1 MVIVNMWRTSTLC
14 KKLLFLFLLLSGTTE
29 AQRLNNQWRFGNSGG
44 GIDFNG
50 PTAVAATGAALSTGE
65 GSASVADPVSGQL
78 LFYTDGVTVWNRN
91 NQVML
96 NGNGLTGGT
105 PVMLS
110 STTAAM
116 ICPRPGNPQQYYIFT
131 IDEQSSNNGL
141 RYSLVD
147 MSLAGGLGGIVAGT
161 KNVLLLNTNSE
172 KLQIVPHANGNSLW
186 VVAHV
191 PPSTFASFLVNAS
204 GVSNAAVFS
213 TLGNGHG
220 NGAGHLKI
228 NKQFTQLAMA
238 NFFEGDIELFDFNW
252 ATGQVSNFRRWD
264 FIPGGG
270 LVYGIEFSPN
280 GSRLYASNLD
290 DVVQYDLSSGNIATI
305 AASAV
310 VVANQPF
317 AQPATLQL
325 GPDHRLYVASGGGV
339 DRFECPDNL
348 GTASNYQ
355 LNAVP
360 GSGGGG
366 YGLPGWVYR
375 AGDLPLTGSNAIV
388 FADSCLEN
396 GSRVQLRDTTKITQ
410 VRWNFGDPTS
420 GASNQRTGFRLS
432 HNFSGQGN
440 YLITAL
446 LDKDCGTPDTLRLN
460 VTIIRCGQT
469 GLERIEV
476 LGDSCNLSRPLQ
488 FRAVGN
494 SNASRFFWQFND
506 PASSNDTLSTSAAN
520 GLVSHQFSGPGSYR
534 ICIDYAEPGQA
545 VRQLCRTIQVGNC
558 CQYAL
563 AVPESCIDEPLAIR
577 LSGTTADSVRWI
589 FEGNETLLA
598 GNQAFEPNVPLA
610 GNYSFTAV
618 VYNRNCDTDTL
629 QGVFVRK
636 DCNLSRCT
644 FFAANA
650 FTPQGDG
657 INDEFKPVLGCVP
670 QFYEFLVYNRWG
682 QEVFRT
688 NQPEQG
694 WNGSYRGEAAEQGT
708 YQYVA
713 FVRFEVGETRLS
725 SGSIRLLR

>member
-1 MVIVNMWRTSTLC
+1 MVIECMRRHLTSFKNFFL
-14 KKLLFLFLLLSGTTE
+14 LFLLLLNAAH
-29 AQRLNNQWRFGNSGG
+29 AQRLNNQWIFGNAGG
-44 GIDFNG
+44 GINFNG
-50 PTAVAATGAALSTGE
+50 LTPVGSTGAMLSTGE
-65 GSASVADPVSGQL
+65 GSASVADPVTGQL

-105 PVMLS
+105 AAMLS

-116 ICPRPGNPQQYYIFT
+116 ICPRPGNTQQYYIFT

-186 VVAHV
+186 VVTHV
-191 PPSTFASFLVNAS
+191 PPSTFASFLVSAT
-204 GVSNAAVFS
+204 GVSNSGVFS
-213 TLGNGHG
+213 TLGNGHS

-228 NKQFTQLAMA
+228 NKQFTQLAMG
-238 NFFEGDIELFDFNW
+238 NFFESDVELFDFNW

-270 LVYGIEFSPN
+270 FIYGIEFSPN
-280 GSRLYASNLD
+280 GSRLYASDLD
-290 DVVQYDLSSGNIATI
+290 RVVQYDLSSGNLASIAN
-305 AASAV
+305 SAV

-317 AQPATLQL
+317 ALPGTLQI
-325 GPDHRLYVASGGGV
+325 GVDHRVYVASGGGV
-339 DRFECPDNL
+339 DAIECPNNL
-348 GTASNYQ
+348 GTASNYL
-355 LNAVP
+355 LNPIP

-375 AGDLPLTGSNAIV
+375 AGDLPLMGNNAIV
-388 FADSCLEN
+388 WSDSCFEN
-396 GSRVQLRDTTKITQ
+396 GSNFRLLDTTKITQ
-410 VRWNFGDPTS
+410 VRWNFGDPVS
-420 GASNQRTGFRLS
+420 GASNQRTGFSLR
-432 HNFSGQGN
+432 HNFSTPGN
-440 YLITAL
+440 FRITAL
-446 LDKDCGTPDTLRLN
+446 LDKACGQPDTLRLN
-460 VTIIRCGQT
+460 ITIIRCGQT
-469 GLERIEV
+469 GLERIEL
-476 LGDSCNLSRPLQ
+476 LGDSCDLRQPLQ

-494 SNASRFFWQFND
+494 SNATRFFWQFND
-506 PASSNDTLSTSAAN
+506 TASSNDTLSTTAAN
-520 GLVSHQFSGPGSYR
+520 SLVSHQFSGPGTYR

-545 VRQLCRTIQVGNC
+545 TRQLCRTIQVGNC
-558 CQYAL
+558 CSYA
-563 AVPESCIDEPLAIR
+563 VVIPESCIDEPLAINLR
-577 LSGTTADSVRWI
+577 GSTADSVRWI
-589 FEGNETLLA
+589 FNGTDTLLL
-598 GNQAFEPNVPLA
+598 GNVPFEPVASVA
-610 GNYSFTAV
+610 GNYPFVAV
-618 VYNRNCDTDTL
+618 IYNRNCDVDTL
-629 QGVFVRK
+629 EGNFVRK
-636 DCNLSRCT
+636 DCNNSRCT

-657 INDEFKPVLGCVP
+657 TNDEFKPVIGCET

-694 WNGSYRGEAAEQGT
+694 WNGSFRGEPAEQGT

-713 FVRFEVGETRLS
+713 YFRFDVGETRLS
-725 SGSIRLLR
+725 SGSVRLLR

>member
-1 MVIVNMWRTSTLC
+1 MVIVYMWRYQTLY
-14 KKLLFLFLLLSGTTE
+14 KSIFFLFLLFSSAVE
-29 AQRLNNQWRFGNSGG
+29 AQRLNNQWRFGNGGG

-50 PTAVAATGAALSTGE
+50 TVPVAAPGAALSTGE
-65 GSASVADPVSGQL
+65 GSASVADPVTGQL

-105 PVMLS
+105 ATMLS

-147 MSLAGGLGGIVAGT
+147 ISLAGGLGGVVAGS
-161 KNVLLLNTNSE
+161 KNVLMLNTNSE

-186 VVAHV
+186 VVTHV
-191 PPSTFASFLVNAS
+191 PPSTFASFLVNAA

-228 NKQFTQLAMA
+228 NKQFTQLAMG

-270 LVYGIEFSPN
+270 FIYGIEFSPN

-290 DVVQYDLSSGNIATI
+290 DVIQYNLSLSSTTAIAS
-305 AASAV
+305 SAV
-310 VVANQPF
+310 VVANQAF

-325 GPDHRLYVASGGGV
+325 GPDHRIYVATGGV
-339 DRFECPDNL
+339 DRIECPDNL

-375 AGDLPLTGSNAIV
+375 AGDLPITSNNAILLTDTC
-388 FADSCLEN
+388 FEN
-396 GSRVQLRDTTKITQ
+396 GSRVQLRDTTKINQ

-420 GASNQRTGFRLS
+420 GASNQRTGFRLN
-432 HNFSGQGN
+432 HNFSGPGN

-446 LDKDCGTPDTLRLN
+446 LDKDCGAPDTLRLN

-469 GLERIEV
+469 GLERIEL
-476 LGDSCNLSRPLQ
+476 LGDSCNLSQPLQ

-494 SNASRFFWQFND
+494 SNATRFFWQFND
-506 PASSNDTLSTSAAN
+506 PASSNDTLSAFAAN
-520 GLVSHQFSGPGSYR
+520 NLVSHRFSGPGTYR

-545 VRQLCRTIQVGNC
+545 PRQLCRTIQVGNC
-558 CQYAL
+558 CQYAI
-563 AVPESCIDEPLAIR
+563 AVPESCVDEPLTINLR
-577 LSGTTADSVRWI
+577 GTTADSVRWI
-589 FEGNETLLA
+589 FDGNQTLLA
-598 GNQAFEPNVPLA
+598 GNRPFEPNVPLA
-610 GNYSFTAV
+610 GTYNFTAV
-618 VYNRNCDTDTL
+618 VYNSNCDIDTL
-629 QGVFVRK
+629 DGSFVRK
-636 DCNLSRCT
+636 DCSLSRCT

-657 INDEFKPVLGCVP
+657 INDVFKPVLGCVP

-694 WNGSYRGEAAEQGT
+694 WNGSYQGEPAEQGT

-713 FVRFEVGETRLS
+713 FVRFEIGETRLS
-725 SGSIRLLR
+725 SGSLRLLR